1 MTSNLPLVSVIVPSY
16 NYLRYI
22 DKCLESVINQDYP
35 NIEIIVVDDGST
47 DGSLE
52 YLMGLSGPVKVL
64 QQKNQ
69 GVSIARNHG
78 LLESEG
84 EFIAFLDADDF
95 WDASKI
101 SKQVNVALG
110 ADVDLVY
117 SGVNLV
123 APDGIRTTGTITPQF
138 YGDCSPYFRRYPTR
152 AIVTLGT
159 SNALFRKRILAQSG
173 ILDPKLSIS
182 ADWDFFRRYCD
193 FGKVAALNEQ
203 LTFYRQHPENMSTYS
218 NSFIPDTIRCVRK
231 MLADDLHV
239 SSHWSRLKICL
250 LTALLLTKYLLKRR

>member
-1 MTSNLPLVSVIVPSY
+1 MSSDLPLVSVIVPSY

-47 DGSLE
+47 DGSSE
-52 YLMGLSGPVKVL
+52 YLKGIGGQVKVL

-78 LLESEG
+78 LLESKG

-101 SKQVNVALG
+101 SKQMNVVLSS
-110 ADVDLVY
+110 DVDLVY
-117 SGVNLV
+117 SGVVLV
-123 APDGIRTTGTITPQF
+123 APDGVRTTGTIDPQF
-138 YGDCSPYFRRYPTR
+138 YGDCSQYFRRYPTR

-159 SNALFRKRILAQSG
+159 SNALFRKTILAQSG

-193 FGKVAALNEQ
+193 YGKVAALNEQ
-203 LTFYRQHPENMSTYS
+203 LTYYRQHPENMSTYS
-218 NSFIPDTIRCVRK
+218 NSFIPDTIRSVRK
-231 MLADDLHV
+231 MLTDDIHK
-239 SSHWSRLKICL
+239 SSLWSRLKICFS
-250 LTALLLTKYLLKRR
+250 TALLLAKYRVKRR

>member
-1 MTSNLPLVSVIVPSY
+1 MSSNLPLVSVIVPSY

-35 NIEIIVVDDGST
+35 NIEVIVVDDGST

-52 YLMGLSGPVKVL
+52 YLKSLGGPIKVL
-64 QQKNQ
+64 QQNNE

-78 LLESEG
+78 LLESKG

-95 WDASKI
+95 WDTSKI
-101 SKQVNVALG
+101 SKQINAVLG
-110 ADVDLVY
+110 TDMDLVY
-117 SGVNLV
+117 CGVILV
-123 APDGIRTTGTITPQF
+123 APDGIRTMGTINPQF

-152 AIVTLGT
+152 AIVALGT
-159 SNALFRKRILAQSG
+159 SNALFRKTILAQSG
-173 ILDPKLSIS
+173 IFDPKLSIS

-203 LTFYRQHPENMSTYS
+203 LSFYRQHPENMSTYS
-218 NSFIPDTIRCVRK
+218 KSFIPDTIRSVRK
-231 MLADDLHV
+231 MLIDDLHV
-239 SSHWSRLKICL
+239 SSKWSHLKICF
-250 LTALLLTKYLLKRR
+250 LTALLLAKYRLKRR